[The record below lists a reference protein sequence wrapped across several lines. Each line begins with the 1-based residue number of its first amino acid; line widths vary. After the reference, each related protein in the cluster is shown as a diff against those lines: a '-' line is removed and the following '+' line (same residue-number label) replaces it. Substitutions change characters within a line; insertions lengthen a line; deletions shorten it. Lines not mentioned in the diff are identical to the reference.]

1 MKDLRIKV
9 YDIIVSTYIYSQLV
23 LSVACVGMFV
33 LIILKQEVN
42 KLIDHV
48 SYVISQ

>member
-1 MKDLRIKV
+1 
-9 YDIIVSTYIYSQLV
+9 
-23 LSVACVGMFV
+23 MFA

-48 SYVISQ
+48 SYIISNKIFYTAINNNLHYCS